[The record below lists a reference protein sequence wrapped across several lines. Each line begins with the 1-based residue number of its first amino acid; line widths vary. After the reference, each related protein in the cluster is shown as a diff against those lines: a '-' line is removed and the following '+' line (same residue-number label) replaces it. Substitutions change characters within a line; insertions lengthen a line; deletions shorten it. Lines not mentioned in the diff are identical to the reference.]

1 MPSAYY
7 NQPVRKREQKD
18 RWYHNLGEMA
28 LDPATWGTA
37 IGAKMGGPVGAG
49 IGKAVGDAIPFGV
62 DLGPEDDDNFRS
74 SLEGGLGE
82 VAGDFV
88 EGVGR
93 QQAGQFVRD
102 EVGGMFADP
111 TAAEGASAVAEPEPW
126 LAQAMQGGEDSI
138 YGMPGGGAIDPKAF
152 GASTSQEAL
161 NAPTT
166 AAMDPNKLS
175 TLEKAFM
182 INSIVQTGFNMAG
195 DLQDRRRYEQSRGPG
210 NMFDTAM
217 TDAFDQDRRNQGI
230 RTYQNYINR
239 VG

>member
-1 MPSAYY
+1 VPSAYY
-7 NQPVRKREQKD
+7 NQPVRKRQKKD
-18 RWYHNLGEMA
+18 NILHNLGEMA

-111 TAAEGASAVAEPEPW
+111 TAAEGAVTT
-126 LAQAMQGGEDSI
+126 
-138 YGMPGGGAIDPKAF
+138 
-152 GASTSQEAL
+152 ASTMAGNPEMLADYTDQFMNVGSDAL
-161 NAPTT
+161 QPEVITATLGQPAANAPTT

-217 TDAFDQDRRNQGI
+217 TDAFDQDRRNQGV